1 MRICKRDSL
10 INRTKLAE
18 RNIDYRFFSLS
29 FFFFFDPTS
38 PFLRF
43 CIRFFSTLHRISK
56 LTEPLNRGQLLRT
69 EIHVFSRGGKRK
81 LAKIGGTVSIN
92 LWNKISVW
100 IIHFIFFFFVRNYE
114 NYSKLILIR
123 GGKRIIRLEMLFK
136 NWIYIY
142 GNF

>member
-1 MRICKRDSL
+1 M
-10 INRTKLAE
+10 
-18 RNIDYRFFSLS
+18 
-29 FFFFFDPTS
+29 
-38 PFLRF
+38 
-43 CIRFFSTLHRISK
+43 
-56 LTEPLNRGQLLRT
+56 
-69 EIHVFSRGGKRK
+69 
-81 LAKIGGTVSIN
+81 SIN

-100 IIHFIFFFFVRNYE
+100 IIHFIIFFFRNYE